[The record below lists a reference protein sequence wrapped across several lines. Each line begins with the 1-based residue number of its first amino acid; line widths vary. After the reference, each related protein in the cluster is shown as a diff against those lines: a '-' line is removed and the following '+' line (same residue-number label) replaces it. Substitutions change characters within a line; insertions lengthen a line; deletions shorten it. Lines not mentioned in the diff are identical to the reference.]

1 MTRWNDAELALV
13 ETMRNARKEFHAAFD
28 ELAKTRSKSAIYSRV
43 YNVGKTPET
52 ETKPETEVEE

>member
-1 MTRWNDAELALV
+1 MTRWNETELALV

-43 YNVGKTPET
+43 YNVGKTPEP